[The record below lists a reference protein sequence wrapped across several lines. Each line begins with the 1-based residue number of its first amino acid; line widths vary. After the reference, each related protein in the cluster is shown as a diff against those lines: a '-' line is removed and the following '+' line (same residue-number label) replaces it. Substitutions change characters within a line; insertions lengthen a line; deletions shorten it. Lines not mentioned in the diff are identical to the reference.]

1 MIFSKKYRFSLS
13 IISGF
18 LLILSFPFTGGLAF
32 LGFVAWVPLLLVENS
47 IRKGKLRSGKVFVHA
62 YLSFL
67 IYNLGTT
74 FWIYFA
80 SPEGAYMAIIL
91 NSLFMS
97 LAFYAYHLA
106 RKHLSTNFGWFFLI
120 VFWVGFEHAHYHWEL
135 SWPWL
140 TLGNVFS
147 LYPQVVQWYEI
158 TGVMGGSIWLLGVN
172 YLIFSY
178 LLNQIQQSKG
188 NSQRNGKRFL
198 IGIFLALFVPS
209 SFSLVRFFTYKE
221 KSNPVEVAVIQP
233 NIDPYN
239 EKFVRDPSEQIN
251 KMLGLA
257 REISSDKTNFILF
270 PETAI
275 SSSVD
280 EGFLRQ
286 NESVSAFLNFAK
298 DHPNVHLLTGAST
311 YAFFKNK
318 NSTASKKINGSSDF
332 IEFYNSSLSI
342 EKDNTDIVHKS
353 KLVLGVEEIPFTEW
367 FPFLE
372 ELSINN
378 GGTSGTLGKEIEP
391 QTINSQHGL
400 YAPIVCYES
409 IYGEFISQQAQK
421 GAELLFIITND
432 GWWKDTPG
440 YKQHNSFASIRA
452 IETRRSV
459 ARAANTGYSSFVNQR
474 GEIIKQSSWWKPDA
488 MKTTL
493 NRNKEKTIYVRWGDF
508 LYRILSALAVLLIVA
523 IIFKQLKCLVQSK
536 KQDKKKSHL

>member
-13 IISGF
+13 IISGL

-32 LGFVAWVPLLLVENS
+32 LGFVAWVPILLVENS
-47 IRKGKLRSGKVFVHA
+47 IRKGKLRSGKVFIHA

-80 SPEGAYMAIIL
+80 SPEGAYMAFIL

-106 RKHLSTNFGWFFLI
+106 RKHLSTKFGWFFLI

-188 NSQRNGKRFL
+188 NSQRNGKRLL

-233 NIDPYN
+233 NIDPRAKIIKKACDDVL
-239 EKFVRDPSEQIN
+239 EKMGINDP
-251 KMLGLA
+251 MLGIAKRLEQVA
-257 REISSDKTNFILF
+257 LE
-270 PETAI
+270 
-275 SSSVD
+275 D
-280 EGFLRQ
+280 EYFKSRNLY
-286 NESVSAFLNFAK
+286 
-298 DHPNVHLLTGAST
+298 PNV
-311 YAFFKNK
+311 
-318 NSTASKKINGSSDF
+318 DF
-332 IEFYNSSLSI
+332 YSGIIYKAI
-342 EKDNTDIVHKS
+342 
-353 KLVLGVEEIPFTEW
+353 GIPTEMFTVMFAIGRLPGW
-367 FPFLE
+367 
-372 ELSINN
+372 
-378 GGTSGTLGKEIEP
+378 
-391 QTINSQHGL
+391 
-400 YAPIVCYES
+400 
-409 IYGEFISQQAQK
+409 ISQ
-421 GAELLFIITND
+421 
-432 GWWKDTPG
+432 WKEMTENKEPIG
-440 YKQHNSFASIRA
+440 RPRQIY
-452 IETRRSV
+452 
-459 ARAANTGYSSFVNQR
+459 TGYTSRSFV
-474 GEIIKQSSWWKPDA
+474 EITK
-488 MKTTL
+488 
-493 NRNKEKTIYVRWGDF
+493 R
-508 LYRILSALAVLLIVA
+508 
-523 IIFKQLKCLVQSK
+523 
-536 KQDKKKSHL
+536 